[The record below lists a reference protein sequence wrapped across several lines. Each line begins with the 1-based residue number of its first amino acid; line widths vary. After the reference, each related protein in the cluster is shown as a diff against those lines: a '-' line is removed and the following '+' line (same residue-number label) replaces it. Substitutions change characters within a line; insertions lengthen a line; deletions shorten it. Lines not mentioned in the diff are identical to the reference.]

1 MNGGTPD
8 VVDSKGRPV
17 LLGAMLGKGG
27 EGTVYEVRGATTAAK
42 IYREDLRR
50 ERAPKVEAMVKLL
63 PSGLGPVVAWPV
75 DTLSLRN
82 GRQTVGLLMP
92 KISGKK
98 DVHHVYGPKSRLKD
112 FPRADWR
119 FLVRTA
125 ANIARA
131 FAIVHDAKCVI
142 GDVNERSIMVA
153 QDATVTLIDC
163 DSFQVET
170 STRKFLCEVG
180 VETFTPPELQGKPFH
195 GVTRTSNS
203 DNFGLAVIVFQL
215 LFMGRHPFAGRY
227 LGVGEMPIA
236 KAIKECRFPYS
247 AQHRALQ
254 MEPPPGTP
262 PLSFAGAEVAQ
273 LMEKAFSAAYTT
285 SGRPS
290 ARQWASSL
298 TALETSAKQCSL
310 SKSHWFPS
318 HTTICPWCA
327 MEGQGARPLF
337 PFVLPSGMAGIG
349 GTDVE
354 ALSRTLKELSDPG
367 PTPSFNVPDPA
378 PSQQARAVGKSNSSS
393 ATIAGLVAVGVFIAG
408 MSWKPTWFI
417 LFVIAAAIAFSVTK
431 KALSKDHGI
440 ERMRRQQVEAESAF
454 SNAQQDWNR
463 RASGGVFYEART
475 EFLRHKADFDAIP
488 KKRLAAL
495 DALRAEQRKR
505 QLDRFLENFELE
517 DAQIEGIGV
526 GRKRVLESYG
536 IEAAD
541 DIVMSR
547 LHAVPGFGPKMIS
560 RLMQWRRSCEAKFVF
575 DAAKAADP
583 RDIGKVEQEIQTLR
597 NQIYVSLQASHT
609 RVIQAHAEVLRTRQA
624 IKGTVEELAEKLAQ
638 ARADYKFVKGP

>member
-1 MNGGTPD
+1 
-8 VVDSKGRPV
+8 
-17 LLGAMLGKGG
+17 MLGKGG
-27 EGTVYEVRGATTAAK
+27 EGAVYEVQGATTAAK
-42 IYREDLRR
+42 IYRDDLRR
-50 ERAPKVEAMVKLL
+50 ERAPKIDAMVRFL

-82 GRQTVGLLMP
+82 GRQPVGLLMP

-170 STRKFLCEVG
+170 PSRKFLCEVG
-180 VETFTPPELQGKPFH
+180 VETFTPPELQGKPFR
-195 GVTRTSNS
+195 GVTRTPNS
-203 DNFGLAVIVFQL
+203 DSFGLAIIIFQL

-227 LGVGEMPIA
+227 LGVGEMPIG

-247 AQHRALQ
+247 AQNRALQ

-262 PLSFAGAEVAQ
+262 PLPFAGADVAH
-273 LMEKAFSAAYTT
+273 LMERAFSSASIA

-290 ARQWASSL
+290 AREWASALTSL
-298 TALETSAKQCSL
+298 EKNARQCSL
-310 SKSHWFPS
+310 SRSHWFPS
-318 HTTICPWCA
+318 HTTKCPWCE

-337 PFVLPSGMAGIG
+337 PFVLPTAMTG
-349 GTDVE
+349 GGGADVE
-354 ALSRTLKELSDPG
+354 ALARTLQSLGDPG
-367 PTPSFNVPDPA
+367 PTPSFSIPDPA
-378 PSQQARAVGKSNSSS
+378 PSQNARAIGKPNSSS
-393 ATIAGLVAVGVFIAG
+393 TTVAGLTAAGVFVIG
-408 MSWKPTWFI
+408 MSLKPTFFI
-417 LFVIAAAIAFSVTK
+417 LIAIAAVIAYFVTK
-431 KALSKDHGI
+431 AALSKDGPI
-440 ERMRRQQVEAESAF
+440 EGVRKQLAEAETAV
-454 SNAQQDWNR
+454 NVAQQDWNR
-463 RASGGVFYEART
+463 RASGGVFYEAQA
-475 EFLRHKADFDAIP
+475 EFLMHKAKLDAVP

-495 DALRAEQRKR
+495 DALKAEQRKR

-517 DAQIEGIGV
+517 DARIDGIGA

-541 DIVMSR
+541 DIVVGR
-547 LHAVPGFGPKMIS
+547 LRAVPGFGPKMIG
-560 RLMQWRRSCEAKFVF
+560 RLMDWRSSCEAKFIF
-575 DAAKAADP
+575 DATKAIDP
-583 RDIGKVEQEIQTLR
+583 RDIGKVEQEILTLR
-597 NQIYVSLQASHT
+597 NQILTSLLASHT
-609 RVIQAHAEVLRTRQA
+609 KALQAHAEVMRTRQSM
-624 IKGTVEELAEKLAQ
+624 KGPIEELVQKLAQ
-638 ARADYKFVKGP
+638 ARADYNFVKSS